1 MAAGHYFKRLIVPGL
16 VIQAVMVGGGYATGR
31 ELVEFFLSMGAAN
44 GLLGIAVTALLFSLS
59 CMTAFE
65 LARTFRAYDYFS
77 LCRQFLGPFAF
88 LFEAGYLA
96 ALLLALAVVSAA
108 AGVLSSELV
117 RIPEMFGSML
127 FMALVAGI
135 ACFGSHVIEKL
146 ISIWSLIFYLA
157 YGGLFF
163 LVLSSHGGEMRAA
176 IGADPIEPARA
187 LWNGVSYA
195 SYNITVVAILIFVA
209 RNFATRREALIAG
222 AIAGPLIL
230 LPGIALLLTL
240 SAFSG
245 LVLTAEL
252 PVSVVL
258 GELGIPAFALLV
270 KLIILGALIKTGV
283 GLLHGLNERVARASV
298 ERGLI
303 LPRWG
308 RPALALFAMLLA
320 LYGANRVGLID
331 LIGQGYRYSA
341 VFFFFVFLAPL
352 LTLGVWR
359 LIGQRGASSGSD
371 NP

>member
-1 MAAGHYFKRLIVPGL
+1 MTAGNFFGRLIVPGL

-44 GLLGIAVTALLFSLS
+44 GLIGIAVTALLFSLS

-77 LCRQFLGPFAF
+77 LCRQFLGPLAF
-88 LFEAGYLA
+88 LFEVGYLA

-108 AGVLSSELV
+108 AGALSFELTHVPEVL
-117 RIPEMFGSML
+117 GSML

-135 ACFGSHVIEKL
+135 ACFGSHVIERL

-157 YGGLFF
+157 YGGLFL
-163 LVLSSHGGEMRAA
+163 LVLFTHGDAMRAA
-176 IGADPIEPARA
+176 IGADPVDMGAA
-187 LWNGVSYA
+187 LWNGTSYA

-209 RNFATRREALIAG
+209 RNFATRREALLAG

-258 GELGIPAFALLV
+258 GQLGIPAFALLV

-298 ERGLI
+298 ERGI
-303 LPRWG
+303 TLPGWA
-308 RPALALFAMLLA
+308 RPALALFAMVLA
-320 LYGANRVGLID
+320 LYGASRVGLID

-341 VFFFFVFLAPL
+341 AFFFVIFLVPL
-352 LTLGVWR
+352 LTIGVWR
-359 LIGQRGASSGSD
+359 LIRSD
-371 NP
+371 SAPDAPN

>member
-1 MAAGHYFKRLIVPGL
+1 MNAGSRFGRLIVPGL

-44 GLLGIAVTALLFSLS
+44 GLIGIAITATLFSLS

-65 LARTFRAYDYFS
+65 LARRFHAYDYFS

-108 AGVLSSELV
+108 AGRLSFELLHM
-117 RIPEMFGSML
+117 PEMLGSVL
-127 FMALVAGI
+127 FMGLVAGI
-135 ACFGSHVIEKL
+135 AYFGSHVIERL
-146 ISIWSLIFYLA
+146 ISLWSVIFYLA
-157 YGGLFF
+157 YGALF
-163 LVLSSHGGEMRAA
+163 LLALSSHGGAMRAS
-176 IGADPIEPARA
+176 ISADPVNIGDA
-187 LWNGVSYA
+187 LWNGTSYA

-209 RNFATRREALIAG
+209 RNFTSQREALVAG
-222 AIAGPLIL
+222 AIAGPLVL

-298 ERGLI
+298 DRGI
-303 LPRWG
+303 ALPGWA
-308 RPALALFAMLLA
+308 RPALALSAMVLA
-320 LYGANRVGLID
+320 IYGANRIGLID
-331 LIGQGYRYSA
+331 LIGRGYRYSA
-341 VFFFFVFLAPL
+341 VFFFLTFLLPL

-359 LIGQRGASSGSD
+359 IARSGSRARGD
-371 NP
+371 ING